1 MNYASLAAAA
11 FGTVAGAVRI
21 ELTSSVLETEVLAF
35 ERHPNI
41 DKTDFW
47 LSGKKCQLENNL
59 AVTVFSILPIYYIIF
74 FYKNQVNLSL
84 LRCLGIT

>member
-1 MNYASLAAAA
+1 MRDLNPRPPDPKSGALPSWANPGDESYVNYASLAAAA

-41 DKTDFW
+41 NKA
-47 LSGKKCQLENNL
+47 E
-59 AVTVFSILPIYYIIF
+59 
-74 FYKNQVNLSL
+74 
-84 LRCLGIT
+84 